1 MVKKLFLLFLILL
14 SFASGW
20 LVSGYQNALK
30 APVVIGQPVTIDIV
44 KGDSLKQIIHKLR
57 DQHLF
62 MKPLWFKVLAVQTQA
77 FKKIKTGE
85 YELAT
90 GSTIPDILAL
100 FVSGK
105 AKHYSI
111 TFPEGRNFKE
121 MLQAIEKN
129 PNLEHTLQGVS
140 NEALLTKLG
149 ASEKHPEGLFFPD
162 TYFFEKHTTDVA
174 LLKRAYDKM
183 QLVLQQ
189 EWFNKAEHLPFNTPY
204 QALILASIVEKET
217 AAKAERTQIAGV
229 FSRRLTQGMMLQ
241 TDPTVIYGMG
251 DSYQGNI
258 RSEDLHKE
266 TPYNTYKI
274 KGLPPTPIALA
285 GREAIYAALHPD
297 QSKNSVYF
305 VSRGDGTHVF
315 SATLDEH
322 NQAVNKFQRKKP

>member
-1 MVKKLFLLFLILL
+1 MVKKLFLLFMILL
-14 SFASGW
+14 SFAGGW
-20 LVSGYQNALK
+20 LVGGYQNALK
-30 APVVIGQPVTIDIV
+30 APAVIGQPATIDIA
-44 KGDSLKQIIHKLR
+44 KGDSFRQVLHKIR

-62 MKPLWFKVLAVQTQA
+62 MKPLWFKVIAVRKQAVQ
-77 FKKIKTGE
+77 KIKTGE
-85 YELAT
+85 YELPT
-90 GSTIPDILAL
+90 GATIPDILAL
-100 FVSGK
+100 LVSGK
-105 AKHYSI
+105 SKQHSI

-121 MLQAIEKN
+121 MRQIIEKN
-129 PNLEHTLQGVS
+129 PQLEHTLQGMS
-140 NEALLTKLG
+140 NEELMTKLG

-162 TYFFEKHTTDVA
+162 TYYFDKRTTDVV

-217 AAKAERTQIAGV
+217 AAKAERAKIAGV

-258 RSEDLHKE
+258 NSEDLHTE

-274 KGLPPTPIALA
+274 KGLPPTPIAMA
-285 GREAIYAALHPD
+285 GREAIHAALHPD
-297 QSKNSVYF
+297 HSNNSVYF

-315 SATLDEH
+315 STTLDEH
-322 NQAVNKFQRKKP
+322 NQAVNKFQRQKQ

>member
-1 MVKKLFLLFLILL
+1 MLKKLLLVFLILL

-44 KGDSLKQIIHKLR
+44 KGDSFRQVLHKLR

-62 MKPLWFKVLAVQTQA
+62 MKPLWFKVIAVRKQAVQ
-77 FKKIKTGE
+77 KIKTGE
-85 YELAT
+85 YELPT
-90 GSTIPDILAL
+90 GATIPDILAL
-100 FVSGK
+100 LVSGK
-105 AKHYSI
+105 SKQYSI

-121 MLQAIEKN
+121 MLQVMEKN
-129 PNLEHTLQGVS
+129 PQLEHTLQGMS
-140 NEALLTKLG
+140 NEALMAKLG

-162 TYFFEKHTTDVA
+162 TYYFDKRTTDVA

-204 QALILASIVEKET
+204 EALILASIVEKET
-217 AAKAERTQIAGV
+217 AAKAERAQIAGV
-229 FSRRLTQGMMLQ
+229 FSRRLTQGMLLQ

-258 RSEDLHKE
+258 RSQDLHTE

-274 KGLPPTPIALA
+274 KGLPPTPIAMA

-297 QSKNSVYF
+297 QSNNSVYF

-315 SATLDEH
+315 STTLDEH
-322 NQAVNKFQRKKP
+322 NQAVNKFQRQKQ

>member
-1 MVKKLFLLFLILL
+1 MIKKLFLLFLLAL

-30 APVVIGQPVTIDIV
+30 APTVIGEPVTIEIV
-44 KGDSLKQIIHKLR
+44 KGDSFKQVIHKLR

-62 MKPLWFKVLAVQTQA
+62 MKPLWFKVIAVQTQA

-85 YELAT
+85 YELPT
-90 GSTIPDILAL
+90 GATIPDILAL
-100 FVSGK
+100 LVSGK
-105 AKHYSI
+105 SKQYSI

-121 MLQAIEKN
+121 MLQTIEKN
-129 PNLEHTLQGVS
+129 THLEHTLKGVN
-140 NEALLTKLG
+140 NEDLMAKLG
-149 ASEKHPEGLFFPD
+149 ATEKHPEGLFFPD
-162 TYFFEKHTTDVA
+162 TYYFDKNTSDVA
-174 LLKRAYDKM
+174 LLKRAYSKM

-217 AAKAERTQIAGV
+217 AAKAERALIAGV

-258 RSEDLHKE
+258 HSQDLKTE

-274 KGLPPTPIALA
+274 KGLPPTPIAMP

-297 QSKNSVYF
+297 QSKNSIYF
-305 VSRGDGTHVF
+305 VSRGDGTHIF
-315 SATLDEH
+315 SATLGEH
-322 NQAVNKFQRKKP
+322 NQAVNKFQRQKP

>member
-1 MVKKLFLLFLILL
+1 MLKKLFFLFLILL
-14 SFASGW
+14 SFAGGW
-20 LVSGYQNALK
+20 LLSGYQNALK
-30 APVVIGQPVTIDIV
+30 APVVIGSPVTIEIA
-44 KGDSLKQIIHKLR
+44 KGDSFKQVIHKLR

-62 MKPLWFKVLAVQTQA
+62 MKPLWFKVLAVRTQA
-77 FKKIKTGE
+77 VTKIKTGE
-85 YELAT
+85 YELPT
-90 GSTIPDILAL
+90 GATIPDILNL
-100 FVSGK
+100 LVSGK
-105 AKHYSI
+105 AKRYAI

-121 MLQAIEKN
+121 MLREIEKN
-129 PNLEHTLQGVS
+129 PDIEHTLNGMN
-140 NEALLTKLG
+140 NEAIMQKLG
-149 ASEKHPEGLFFPD
+149 ATEKHPEGLFFPD

-204 QALILASIVEKET
+204 QALIMASIVEKET
-217 AAKAERTQIAGV
+217 AAKAERPQIAGV
-229 FSRRLTQGMMLQ
+229 FSRRLNQGMMLQ

-258 RSEDLHKE
+258 RSQDLHTE

-274 KGLPPTPIALA
+274 KGLPPTPIAMA

-297 QSKNSVYF
+297 ESKNSLYF

-315 SATLDEH
+315 SATLGEH
-322 NQAVNKFQRKKP
+322 NQAVNKFQKSKP

>member
-1 MVKKLFLLFLILL
+1 MLKKLLLVLLILL

-44 KGDSLKQIIHKLR
+44 KGDSFRQVIHKLR

-62 MKPLWFKVLAVQTQA
+62 MKPLWFKVLAIQTQA
-77 FKKIKTGE
+77 VRKIKTGE
-85 YELAT
+85 YELPT
-90 GSTIPDILAL
+90 GATIPDILAL
-100 FVSGK
+100 LVSGK
-105 AKHYSI
+105 SKQYSI

-121 MLQAIEKN
+121 MLQVMEKN
-129 PNLEHTLQGVS
+129 PHLEHTLQGMS
-140 NEALLTKLG
+140 NEALMAKLG

-162 TYFFEKHTTDVA
+162 TYYFDKRTTDVA

-204 QALILASIVEKET
+204 EALILASIVEKET
-217 AAKAERTQIAGV
+217 AAKAERAQIAGV

-258 RSEDLHKE
+258 RSEDLHTE

-274 KGLPPTPIALA
+274 KGLPPTPIAMA
-285 GREAIYAALHPD
+285 GREAIHAALHPD
-297 QSKNSVYF
+297 HSNNSVYF

-315 SATLDEH
+315 STTLDEH
-322 NQAVNKFQRKKP
+322 NQAVNKFQRQKQ

>member
-1 MVKKLFLLFLILL
+1 MIKKLFLLFLILL

-30 APVVIGQPVTIDIV
+30 APVVIGRPVMIEIE
-44 KGDSLKQIIHKLR
+44 KGDSFRQIIHKLR

-62 MKPLWFKVLAVQTQA
+62 MQPLWFKVLAIQTHA
-77 FKKIKTGE
+77 VRKIKTGE

-90 GSTIPDILAL
+90 GATISDILAL

-121 MLQAIEKN
+121 MLQTIEKN
-129 PNLEHTLQGVS
+129 PDLEHTLKELS
-140 NEALLTKLG
+140 NEALMAKLG

-204 QALILASIVEKET
+204 EALILASIVEKET
-217 AAKAERTQIAGV
+217 AAKAERPLIAGV

-258 RSEDLHKE
+258 RSQDLKTE

-274 KGLPPTPIALA
+274 KGLPPTPIAMP

-315 SATLDEH
+315 STTLDEH
-322 NQAVNKFQRKKP
+322 NQAVNQFQRQKP

>member
-1 MVKKLFLLFLILL
+1 MLKKLLLVFLILL

-30 APVVIGQPVTIDIV
+30 APAVIGQPVTIDIA
-44 KGDSLKQIIHKLR
+44 KGDSFRQVLHKLR

-62 MKPLWFKVLAVQTQA
+62 MKPLWFKVIAVHKQAVQN
-77 FKKIKTGE
+77 IKTGE
-85 YELAT
+85 YELPT
-90 GSTIPDILAL
+90 GATIPDILGL
-100 FVSGK
+100 LVSGK
-105 AKHYSI
+105 SKQYSI

-121 MLQAIEKN
+121 MRQIIEKN
-129 PNLEHTLQGVS
+129 PQLEHTLQGMS
-140 NEALLTKLG
+140 NEELMTKLG

-162 TYFFEKHTTDVA
+162 TYYFDKRTTDVA

-204 QALILASIVEKET
+204 EALILASIVEKET

-258 RSEDLHKE
+258 RSQDLHTE

-274 KGLPPTPIALA
+274 KGLPPTPIAMP
-285 GREAIYAALHPD
+285 GRDAIYAALHPD
-297 QSKNSVYF
+297 HSNNSVYF

-315 SATLDEH
+315 STTLDEH
-322 NQAVNKFQRKKP
+322 NQAVNKFQRQKQ

>member
-1 MVKKLFLLFLILL
+1 
-14 SFASGW
+14 
-20 LVSGYQNALK
+20 
-30 APVVIGQPVTIDIV
+30 
-44 KGDSLKQIIHKLR
+44 
-57 DQHLF
+57 
-62 MKPLWFKVLAVQTQA
+62 
-77 FKKIKTGE
+77 
-85 YELAT
+85 
-90 GSTIPDILAL
+90 
-100 FVSGK
+100 
-105 AKHYSI
+105 
-111 TFPEGRNFKE
+111 
-121 MLQAIEKN
+121 
-129 PNLEHTLQGVS
+129 VS
-140 NEALLTKLG
+140 NEALMTQLG
-149 ASEKHPEGLFFPD
+149 ASEKYPEGLFFPD

-189 EWFNKAEHLPFNTPY
+189 EWFNKAEHLPFNTAY

-274 KGLPPTPIALA
+274 KGLPPTPIAMP

-297 QSKNSVYF
+297 QSKNSIYF
-305 VSRGDGTHVF
+305 VSRGDGTHIF
-315 SATLDEH
+315 SSTLDEH
-322 NQAVNKFQRKKP
+322 NRAVNQFQRQKP

>member
-20 LVSGYQNALK
+20 LVGGYQNALK
-30 APVVIGQPVTIDIV
+30 APAVIGQPVTIDIA
-44 KGDSLKQIIHKLR
+44 KGDSFRQVLHKLR

-62 MKPLWFKVLAVQTQA
+62 MKPLWFKVIAVRKQAVQ
-77 FKKIKTGE
+77 KIKTGE
-85 YELAT
+85 YELPT
-90 GSTIPDILAL
+90 GATIPDILAL
-100 FVSGK
+100 LVSGK
-105 AKHYSI
+105 SKQYSI
-111 TFPEGRNFKE
+111 TFPEGRHFKE
-121 MLQAIEKN
+121 MRKIIEKN
-129 PNLEHTLQGVS
+129 PQLEHTLQGMS
-140 NEALLTKLG
+140 KEELMTKLG

-162 TYFFEKHTTDVA
+162 TYYFDKRTTDVA

-204 QALILASIVEKET
+204 EALILASIVEKET
-217 AAKAERTQIAGV
+217 AAKAERAQIAGV

-258 RSEDLHKE
+258 RSQDLHTE

-274 KGLPPTPIALA
+274 KGLPPTPIAMA
-285 GREAIYAALHPD
+285 GREAIHAALHPD
-297 QSKNSVYF
+297 QSNNSVYF

-315 SATLDEH
+315 STTLDEH
-322 NQAVNKFQRKKP
+322 NQAVNKFQRQKQ

>member
-1 MVKKLFLLFLILL
+1 MIKKLILIFLILL
-14 SFASGW
+14 SFACGW
-20 LVSGYQNALK
+20 LVSDYQNALK
-30 APVVIGQPVTIDIV
+30 APAVIGHPVTIEIV
-44 KGDSLKQIIHKLR
+44 KGDSFKQVLHKLR

-62 MKPLWFKVLAVQTQA
+62 MKPLWFKVIAVQTQA

-90 GSTIPDILAL
+90 GATIPDILAL
-100 FVSGK
+100 LVSGK
-105 AKHYSI
+105 SKQYSI

-121 MLQAIEKN
+121 MLLAIEQN
-129 PNLEHTLQGVS
+129 PNIQHTLKGVS
-140 NEALLTKLG
+140 NDVLLAKLG
-149 ASEKHPEGLFFPD
+149 ATEKHPEGLFFPD
-162 TYFFEKHTTDVA
+162 TYFFDKHTTDVA
-174 LLKRAYDKM
+174 LLKRAYSKM

-217 AAKAERTQIAGV
+217 AAKAERPLIAGV

-251 DSYQGNI
+251 DNYHGNI
-258 RSEDLHKE
+258 RSQDLHME

-274 KGLPPTPIALA
+274 KGLPPTPIAMP
-285 GREAIYAALHPD
+285 GRDAIHAALHPD
-297 QSKNSVYF
+297 HSKNSIYF

-322 NQAVNKFQRKKP
+322 NQAVNKFQRQKP

>member
-1 MVKKLFLLFLILL
+1 MVKKLILFFLILL

-30 APVVIGQPVTIDIV
+30 APAVIGEPVTIEIV
-44 KGDSLKQIIHKLR
+44 KGDSFKQIIHKLR

-62 MKPLWFKVLAVQTQA
+62 MKPFWFKVLAVQTQA

-121 MLQAIEKN
+121 MLQAIEQN

-140 NEALLTKLG
+140 NEALMAKLG

-217 AAKAERTQIAGV
+217 AAKKERTLISGV
-229 FSRRLTQGMMLQ
+229 FNRRLTQGMMLQ

-251 DSYQGNI
+251 NSYQGNI
-258 RSEDLHKE
+258 RFQDLHTE

-274 KGLPPTPIALA
+274 KGLPPTPIAMP
-285 GREAIYAALHPD
+285 GRDAIYAALHPD
-297 QSKNSVYF
+297 QSNSVYF

-315 SATLDEH
+315 STTLDEH

>member
-30 APVVIGQPVTIDIV
+30 APAVIGQPVTIDIA
-44 KGDSLKQIIHKLR
+44 KGDSFRQVLHKLR

-62 MKPLWFKVLAVQTQA
+62 MKPLWFKVIAVRKQAVQ
-77 FKKIKTGE
+77 KIKTGE
-85 YELAT
+85 YELPT
-90 GSTIPDILAL
+90 GATIPDILAL
-100 FVSGK
+100 LVSGK
-105 AKHYSI
+105 SKQYSI

-121 MLQAIEKN
+121 MLQVMEKN
-129 PNLEHTLQGVS
+129 PQLEHTLQGMS
-140 NEALLTKLG
+140 NEELMTKLG

-162 TYFFEKHTTDVA
+162 TYYFDKRTSDVA

-204 QALILASIVEKET
+204 EALILASIVEKET
-217 AAKAERTQIAGV
+217 AAKAERAQIAGV

-258 RSEDLHKE
+258 RSQDLHTE

-274 KGLPPTPIALA
+274 KGLPPTPIAMP
-285 GREAIYAALHPD
+285 GRDAIYAALHPD
-297 QSKNSVYF
+297 HSNNSVYF

-315 SATLDEH
+315 STTLDEH
-322 NQAVNKFQRKKP
+322 NQAVNKFQRQKQ

>member
-1 MVKKLFLLFLILL
+1 MIKKLLLLFLILL

-30 APVVIGQPVTIDIV
+30 APAVIGRPVTIEIA
-44 KGDSLKQIIHKLR
+44 KGDSFRQVIHTLR

-62 MKPLWFKVLAVQTQA
+62 MKPLWFKVIAVQKQA
-77 FKKIKTGE
+77 VRKIKTGE
-85 YELAT
+85 YELPT
-90 GSTIPDILAL
+90 GATIPDILAL
-100 FVSGK
+100 LVSGK
-105 AKHYSI
+105 GKQYAI

-129 PNLEHTLQGVS
+129 PYLEHTLQGVS
-140 NEALLTKLG
+140 NEDLMAKLG

-162 TYFFEKHTTDVA
+162 TYFFDKHTTDVA

-183 QLVLQQ
+183 RLVLQQ

-204 QALILASIVEKET
+204 EALILASIVEKET
-217 AAKAERTQIAGV
+217 AAKAERSQIAGV

-258 RSEDLHKE
+258 RSQDLHTE

-274 KGLPPTPIALA
+274 KGLPPTPIAMP
-285 GREAIYAALHPD
+285 GREAIHAALHPD
-297 QSKNSVYF
+297 QSKNSIYF

-322 NQAVNKFQRKKP
+322 NQAVNKFQRQKP

>member
-1 MVKKLFLLFLILL
+1 MFKKLFFLLLLIL

-30 APVVIGQPVTIDIV
+30 APIVIGRPVTVEIV
-44 KGDSLKQIIHKLR
+44 KGDSFRQIVHKLR

-62 MKPLWFKVLAVQTQA
+62 MKPLWFKVLAIQKQA
-77 FKKIKTGE
+77 VRKIKTGE
-85 YELAT
+85 YELPIGAT
-90 GSTIPDILAL
+90 ISDVLDL
-100 FVSGK
+100 LVSGK
-105 AKHYSI
+105 AKQYAI

-121 MLQAIEKN
+121 MLREIEKN
-129 PNLEHTLQGVS
+129 PNFEHTLQGMS
-140 NEALLTKLG
+140 NEAIMAKLG
-149 ASEKHPEGLFFPD
+149 ATEKHPEGLFFPD
-162 TYFFEKHTTDVA
+162 TYFFDKHTTDVA

-204 QALILASIVEKET
+204 QALIMASIVEKET
-217 AAKAERTQIAGV
+217 AAKAERPLISGV
-229 FSRRLTQGMMLQ
+229 FSRRLDQGMLLQ

-258 RSEDLHKE
+258 RSEDLRAE

-274 KGLPPTPIALA
+274 KGLPPTPIAMP

-297 QSKNSVYF
+297 QSKNSLYF

-322 NQAVNKFQRKKP
+322 NQAVNQFQKAKP

>member
-1 MVKKLFLLFLILL
+1 MLKKLLLVFLILL

-30 APVVIGQPVTIDIV
+30 APVVIGQPVTIDIA
-44 KGDSLKQIIHKLR
+44 KGDSFRQVLHKLR

-62 MKPLWFKVLAVQTQA
+62 MKPLWFKVIAVRKQAVQ
-77 FKKIKTGE
+77 KIKTGE
-85 YELAT
+85 YELPT
-90 GSTIPDILAL
+90 GATIPDILAL
-100 FVSGK
+100 LVSGK
-105 AKHYSI
+105 SKQYSI

-121 MLQAIEKN
+121 MLQVMEKN
-129 PNLEHTLQGVS
+129 PQLEHTLQGMS
-140 NEALLTKLG
+140 NEALMAKLG

-162 TYFFEKHTTDVA
+162 TYYFDKSTTDVA

-217 AAKAERTQIAGV
+217 AAKAERAQIAGV

-258 RSEDLHKE
+258 RSQDLHTE

-274 KGLPPTPIALA
+274 KGLPPTPIAMA
-285 GREAIYAALHPD
+285 GREAIHAALHPD
-297 QSKNSVYF
+297 QSNNSVYF

-315 SATLDEH
+315 STTLDEH
-322 NQAVNKFQRKKP
+322 NQAVNKFQRQKQ

>member
-1 MVKKLFLLFLILL
+1 MLKKLLLVFLILL

-30 APVVIGQPVTIDIV
+30 APAVIGQPVTIDIA
-44 KGDSLKQIIHKLR
+44 KGDSFRQVLHKLR

-62 MKPLWFKVLAVQTQA
+62 MKPLWFKVIAVREQAVQ
-77 FKKIKTGE
+77 KIKTGE
-85 YELAT
+85 YELPT
-90 GSTIPDILAL
+90 GATIPDILAL
-100 FVSGK
+100 LVSGK
-105 AKHYSI
+105 SKQYSI

-121 MLQAIEKN
+121 MRQIIEKN
-129 PNLEHTLQGVS
+129 PQLEHTLQGMS
-140 NEALLTKLG
+140 NEELMTKLG

-162 TYFFEKHTTDVA
+162 TYYFDKSTTDVA

-204 QALILASIVEKET
+204 EALILASIVEKET

-258 RSEDLHKE
+258 RSQDLHTE

-274 KGLPPTPIALA
+274 KGLPPTPIAMP
-285 GREAIYAALHPD
+285 GREAIHAALHPD
-297 QSKNSVYF
+297 QSNNSVYF

-315 SATLDEH
+315 STTLDEH
-322 NQAVNKFQRKKP
+322 NQAVNKFQRQKQ

>member
-1 MVKKLFLLFLILL
+1 MFKKLFFLLLLILC
-14 SFASGW
+14 FASGW
-20 LVSGYQNALK
+20 LLSGYQNALK
-30 APVVIGQPVTIDIV
+30 APIVIGRPVTVEIV
-44 KGDSLKQIIHKLR
+44 KGDSFRQIVHKLR

-62 MKPLWFKVLAVQTQA
+62 MKPLWFKVLAIQKQA
-77 FKKIKTGE
+77 VRKIKTGE
-85 YELAT
+85 YELPTGAT
-90 GSTIPDILAL
+90 IADVLDL
-100 FVSGK
+100 LVSGK
-105 AKHYSI
+105 AKQYAI

-121 MLQAIEKN
+121 MLREIEKN
-129 PNLEHTLQGVS
+129 PNFEHTLQGMS
-140 NEALLTKLG
+140 NEAIMAKLG
-149 ASEKHPEGLFFPD
+149 ATEKHPEGLFFPD
-162 TYFFEKHTTDVA
+162 TYFFDKHTTDVA

-204 QALILASIVEKET
+204 QALIMASIVEKET
-217 AAKAERTQIAGV
+217 AAKAERPLISGV
-229 FSRRLTQGMMLQ
+229 FSRRLDQGMLLQ

-258 RSEDLHKE
+258 RSEDLRAE

-274 KGLPPTPIALA
+274 KGLPPTPIAMP

-297 QSKNSVYF
+297 QSKNSLYF

-322 NQAVNKFQRKKP
+322 NQAVNQFQKAKP

>member
-1 MVKKLFLLFLILL
+1 MVKKFLLVFLMVL
-14 SFASGW
+14 SFACGW

-30 APVVIGQPVTIDIV
+30 APAVIGEPITIEIV
-44 KGDSLKQIIHKLR
+44 KGDSLKQVIHKLR

-77 FKKIKTGE
+77 YKKIKTGE
-85 YELAT
+85 YEFAT

-100 FVSGK
+100 LVSGK

-121 MLQAIEKN
+121 MLQVIEKS

-140 NEALLTKLG
+140 NEALLTQLG

-217 AAKAERTQIAGV
+217 AAKSERAQIAGV

-258 RSEDLHKE
+258 RSEDLHRE

-274 KGLPPTPIALA
+274 KGLPPTPIAMPS
-285 GREAIYAALHPD
+285 REAIYAALHPD
-297 QSKNSVYF
+297 QSKNSIYF

-315 SATLDEH
+315 SANLNEH

>member
-1 MVKKLFLLFLILL
+1 MLKKLLLVFLILL

-30 APVVIGQPVTIDIV
+30 APVVIGQPVTIDIA
-44 KGDSLKQIIHKLR
+44 KGDSFRQVLHKLR

-62 MKPLWFKVLAVQTQA
+62 MKPLWFKVIAVRKQAVQ
-77 FKKIKTGE
+77 KIKTGE
-85 YELAT
+85 YELPT
-90 GSTIPDILAL
+90 GATIPDILAL
-100 FVSGK
+100 LVSGK
-105 AKHYSI
+105 SKQYSI

-121 MLQAIEKN
+121 MRQIIEKN
-129 PNLEHTLQGVS
+129 PQLEHTLQGMS
-140 NEALLTKLG
+140 NEELMTKLG

-162 TYFFEKHTTDVA
+162 TYYFDKRTTDVA

-204 QALILASIVEKET
+204 EALILASIVEKET
-217 AAKAERTQIAGV
+217 AAKAERAQIAGV

-258 RSEDLHKE
+258 RSQDLHTE

-274 KGLPPTPIALA
+274 KGLPPTPIAMA
-285 GREAIYAALHPD
+285 GREAIHAALHPD
-297 QSKNSVYF
+297 QSNNSVYF

-315 SATLDEH
+315 STTLDEH
-322 NQAVNKFQRKKP
+322 NQAVNKFQRQKQ

>member
-1 MVKKLFLLFLILL
+1 MIKKLFLLFLILL

>member
-1 MVKKLFLLFLILL
+1 LLIL

-30 APVVIGQPVTIDIV
+30 APIVIGRPVTVEIV
-44 KGDSLKQIIHKLR
+44 KGDSFRQIVHKLR

-62 MKPLWFKVLAVQTQA
+62 MKPLWFKVLAIQKQA
-77 FKKIKTGE
+77 VRKIKTGE
-85 YELAT
+85 YELPTGAT
-90 GSTIPDILAL
+90 IADVLDL
-100 FVSGK
+100 LVSGK
-105 AKHYSI
+105 AKQYAI

-121 MLQAIEKN
+121 MLREIEKN
-129 PNLEHTLQGVS
+129 PNFEHTLQGMS
-140 NEALLTKLG
+140 NEAIMAKLG
-149 ASEKHPEGLFFPD
+149 ATEKHPEGLFFPD
-162 TYFFEKHTTDVA
+162 TYFFDKHTTDVA

-204 QALILASIVEKET
+204 QALIMASIVEKET
-217 AAKAERTQIAGV
+217 AAKAERPLISGV
-229 FSRRLTQGMMLQ
+229 FSRRLDQGMLLQ

-258 RSEDLHKE
+258 RSEDLRAE

-274 KGLPPTPIALA
+274 KGLPPTPIAMP

-297 QSKNSVYF
+297 QSKNSLYF

-322 NQAVNKFQRKKP
+322 NQAVNQFQKAKPWVRNLSP

>member
-1 MVKKLFLLFLILL
+1 MVKKLFLIFLIAL

-20 LVSGYQNALK
+20 LFSGYQNALK
-30 APVVIGQPVTIDIV
+30 TPAVIGEPVTIEIV
-44 KGDSLKQIIHKLR
+44 KGDSFKQVSHKLR

-62 MKPLWFKVLAVQTQA
+62 MKPLWLKVIAVQTQA

-85 YELAT
+85 YELPT
-90 GSTIPDILAL
+90 GATIPDILAL
-100 FVSGK
+100 LVSGK
-105 AKHYSI
+105 SKQYSI

-121 MLQAIEKN
+121 MLQTIERN
-129 PNLEHTLQGVS
+129 PHIEHTLQGVN
-140 NEALLTKLG
+140 NEDLMAKLG
-149 ASEKHPEGLFFPD
+149 ATEKHPEGLFFPD
-162 TYFFEKHTTDVA
+162 TYYFDKNTSDVA
-174 LLKRAYDKM
+174 LLKRAYSKM

-217 AAKAERTQIAGV
+217 AAKTERTQIAGV

-258 RSEDLHKE
+258 RSKDLHTE

-274 KGLPPTPIALA
+274 KGLPPTPIAMP

-297 QSKNSVYF
+297 QSKNSIYF

-315 SATLDEH
+315 STNLDEH
-322 NQAVNKFQRKKP
+322 NQAVNKFQRKK

>member
-1 MVKKLFLLFLILL
+1 MIKKLFLLFLIAL

-30 APVVIGQPVTIDIV
+30 APAVIGEPVTIEII
-44 KGDSLKQIIHKLR
+44 KGDSFKQVIHKLR

-62 MKPLWFKVLAVQTQA
+62 MKPLWFKVIALQTQA
-77 FKKIKTGE
+77 VKKIKPGE

-90 GSTIPDILAL
+90 GSTISDILAL
-100 FVSGK
+100 LVSGK
-105 AKHYSI
+105 AKQYSI

-121 MLQAIEKN
+121 MLQTIEKN
-129 PNLEHTLQGVS
+129 PHLEHTLQGVS
-140 NEALLTKLG
+140 NDALMAKLG
-149 ASEKHPEGLFFPD
+149 ATEKHPEGLFFPD

-217 AAKAERTQIAGV
+217 AAKAERTLIAGV

-258 RSEDLHKE
+258 RSQDLHTE

-274 KGLPPTPIALA
+274 KGLPPTPIAMP
-285 GREAIYAALHPD
+285 GRAAIYAALHPD
-297 QSKNSVYF
+297 QSKNSIYF

-315 SATLDEH
+315 SATLGEH
-322 NQAVNKFQRKKP
+322 NQAVNKFQRQKP

>member
-1 MVKKLFLLFLILL
+1 MIKKLFLLFLILL

-30 APVVIGQPVTIDIV
+30 APVVIGRPVMIEIE
-44 KGDSLKQIIHKLR
+44 KGDSFRQIIHKLR

-62 MKPLWFKVLAVQTQA
+62 MQPLWFKVLAIQTHA
-77 FKKIKTGE
+77 VRKIKTGE

-90 GSTIPDILAL
+90 GATISDILAL

-121 MLQAIEKN
+121 MLLVMEKN
-129 PNLEHTLQGVS
+129 PDLEHTLKELS
-140 NEALLTKLG
+140 NEALMAKLG

-204 QALILASIVEKET
+204 EALILASIVEKET

-258 RSEDLHKE
+258 RSEDLHTE

-274 KGLPPTPIALA
+274 KGLPPTPIAMP

-297 QSKNSVYF
+297 QSKNSIYF

-315 SATLDEH
+315 STTLDEH
-322 NQAVNKFQRKKP
+322 NQAVNQFQRQKP

>member
-44 KGDSLKQIIHKLR
+44 KGDSFRQVIHKLR

-62 MKPLWFKVLAVQTQA
+62 MKPLWFKVIAVRKQA
-77 FKKIKTGE
+77 VSKIKTGE
-85 YELAT
+85 YELPT
-90 GSTIPDILAL
+90 GATIPDILAL
-100 FVSGK
+100 LVSGK
-105 AKHYSI
+105 SKQYSI

-121 MLQAIEKN
+121 MLQTIEKN
-129 PNLEHTLQGVS
+129 PNLEHTLKGVS
-140 NEALLTKLG
+140 NEELMTKLG
-149 ASEKHPEGLFFPD
+149 ATEKHPEGLFFPD
-162 TYFFEKHTTDVA
+162 TYYFDKNTTDVA
-174 LLKRAYDKM
+174 LLKRAYSKM

-274 KGLPPTPIALA
+274 KGLPPTPIAMA

>member
-1 MVKKLFLLFLILL
+1 MLKKLLLVFLILL

-30 APVVIGQPVTIDIV
+30 APAVIGQPVTIDIA
-44 KGDSLKQIIHKLR
+44 KGDSFRQVLHKLR

-62 MKPLWFKVLAVQTQA
+62 IKPLWFKVIAVRKQAVQ
-77 FKKIKTGE
+77 KIKTGE
-85 YELAT
+85 YELPT
-90 GSTIPDILAL
+90 GATIPDILTL
-100 FVSGK
+100 LVSGK
-105 AKHYSI
+105 SKQYTI

-121 MLQAIEKN
+121 MRQIIEKN
-129 PNLEHTLQGVS
+129 AQLEHTLQGMS
-140 NEALLTKLG
+140 NEELMTKLG

-162 TYFFEKHTTDVA
+162 TYYFDKRTTDVA

-204 QALILASIVEKET
+204 EALILASIVEKET
-217 AAKAERTQIAGV
+217 AAKTERAQIAGV

-258 RSEDLHKE
+258 RSQDLHTE

-274 KGLPPTPIALA
+274 KGLPPTPIAMA
-285 GREAIYAALHPD
+285 GREAIHAALHPD
-297 QSKNSVYF
+297 QSNNSVYF

-315 SATLDEH
+315 STTLDEH
-322 NQAVNKFQRKKP
+322 NQAVNKFQRQKQ